1 MNRTDEY
8 VNDAL
13 KRIKQLEHQRR
24 LKKRRDDVQ
33 QSKEDTGRYIII
45 GKLVCR
51 YFPDMM
57 KYRPQHSDAENAKEF
72 SDLEQ
77 VLAFIAGHT
86 EFLEAVKKQNVEGTL

>member
-8 VNDAL
+8 VNDTL
-13 KRIKQLEHQRR
+13 KRIKLLEHQRR

-33 QSKEDTGRYIII
+33 QRKEDTGRYIII

-72 SDLEQ
+72 SSLEK
-77 VLAFIAGHT
+77 VLAFLARHT
-86 EFLEAVKKQNVEGTL
+86 EFLEEVKKQDAEGAL